1 MFKFIN
7 YPENL
12 QLSFEKD
19 VKLLQRTLLETEQR
33 IRKLEEHKESV
44 NKNPLD
50 SRSDKTN
57 NETLRRLERNL
68 DNLYKKRILIIKELE
83 D

>member
-1 MFKFIN
+1 M
-7 YPENL
+7 
-12 QLSFEKD
+12 SFEKD

-68 DNLYKKRILIIKELE
+68 DNLYKKRILIMAM
-83 D
+83 

>member
-19 VKLLQRTLLETEQR
+19 IKLLQRILLETEHR

-68 DNLYKKRILIIKELE
+68 DNLYKKRILIMAM
-83 D
+83 

>member
-1 MFKFIN
+1 M
-7 YPENL
+7 
-12 QLSFEKD
+12 SFEKD
-19 VKLLQRTLLETEQR
+19 VKLLQRILLETEQR
-33 IRKLEEHKESV
+33 IRKLEEHKESE

-50 SRSDKTN
+50 SGSDKTN